1 MTTQNN
7 PMSGQISICL
17 DKVTSQHVNVIFS
30 SVYMYIHVYT
40 CIYIRSPLQKTGGKE
55 HATSTQ
61 LIKMAKARHLA
72 GVTIFRCS
80 MYTVYVATPTACV
93 QL

>member
-30 SVYMYIHVYT
+30 SEYMYIYHLILAHVHIPLDNST
-40 CIYIRSPLQKTGGKE
+40 CTY
-55 HATSTQ
+55 AT
-61 LIKMAKARHLA
+61 
-72 GVTIFRCS
+72 
-80 MYTVYVATPTACV
+80 
-93 QL
+93 

>member
-30 SVYMYIHVYT
+30 SDKQTGCILTQYKQRLPHVVNT
-40 CIYIRSPLQKTGGKE
+40 D
-55 HATSTQ
+55 
-61 LIKMAKARHLA
+61 
-72 GVTIFRCS
+72 
-80 MYTVYVATPTACV
+80 
-93 QL
+93 

>member
-30 SVYMYIHVYT
+30 SV
-40 CIYIRSPLQKTGGKE
+40 SPLKWWKE
-55 HATSTQ
+55 HTNSYPTLAK
-61 LIKMAKARHLA
+61 LAIKIL
-72 GVTIFRCS
+72 
-80 MYTVYVATPTACV
+80 CV
-93 QL
+93 CAVSCASRFH

>member
-30 SVYMYIHVYT
+30 SASGICIHVLISSGICTCTNIKWYMYKH
-40 CIYIRSPLQKTGGKE
+40 
-55 HATSTQ
+55 
-61 LIKMAKARHLA
+61 
-72 GVTIFRCS
+72 
-80 MYTVYVATPTACV
+80 
-93 QL
+93 